1 MTEAESLRLPHFLQ
15 YFSFTRRDES
25 IGMLSMSSLTG
36 SFERTTRYISIK
48 VRIDR
53 KLDSPKKIEETEE
66 VTQTI
71 SDIIQKDTCLLKKIH
86 LK

>member
-1 MTEAESLRLPHFLQ
+1 MTEADSLNLPHFLQ

-25 IGMLSMSSLTG
+25 IGISTKSSLTG
-36 SFERTTRYISIK
+36 SFERTVQYLPKK
-48 VRIDR
+48 VKVER
-53 KLDSPKKIEETEE
+53 KLESPKKTEGIKE

-71 SDIIQKDTCLLKKIH
+71 QDIIKNDITLLQKIH